1 LLNDKLQGGSVHRV
15 AFLCLSA
22 CAFVAAYI
30 LLLAALLYA
39 NLELFTPRGRRLD
52 QWHNYWGAYVIFYSP
67 AAVTALLAAWYSRLS
82 PQSLSVL
89 LGAFV
94 VLIGVV
100 FQWTLLQRTGGGAL
114 LIGEL
119 VTLTVAFFAIA
130 LVCRSK
136 TRRSV

>member
-1 LLNDKLQGGSVHRV
+1 M
-15 AFLCLSA
+15 AFLCLAA
-22 CAFVAAYI
+22 CVFLAAYI

-39 NLELFTPRGRRLD
+39 NFELFAPPGRRLN
-52 QWHNYWGAYVIFYSP
+52 QWHTYQGGYAIFYSP
-67 AAVTALLAAWYSRLS
+67 AAATALLAAWCSRLS

-89 LGAFV
+89 LGVFAA
-94 VLIGVV
+94 LICAV
-100 FQWTLLQRTGGGAL
+100 FQWTLLQRTGGASP